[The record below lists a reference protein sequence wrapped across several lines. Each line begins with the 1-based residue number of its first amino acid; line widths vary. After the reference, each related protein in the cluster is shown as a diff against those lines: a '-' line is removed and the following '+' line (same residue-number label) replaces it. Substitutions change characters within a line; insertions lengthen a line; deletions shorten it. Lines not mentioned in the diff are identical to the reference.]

1 MRPIQPQQE
10 HEFLPA
16 ALEVQETPPSPI
28 GRTISWVIMLFFITA
43 VGWAT
48 WGEIDIIVASQGR
61 IIASGHTKII
71 QPLEIGIVKKIYV
84 EEGQMVSEGDRL
96 VELES
101 DKAMADKQRIEDE
114 LITLAQEIIRLQR
127 LVDWVDSVVDDEPL
141 SSEEKTMA
149 ALSNLQRQL
158 LFSQWNEFR
167 SRITTLKHEKKKHRS
182 ERNSINQ
189 QVKKYQAILPI
200 VRSRAAKMKRLNKKS
215 FVSEEEYLEM
225 EQQRLEMV
233 HDLKASQQ
241 QSLELQ
247 AAVQEVDSQIEQVKK
262 QFKSRM
268 LVGLQESQQRQK
280 ALEQEKIKA
289 ATHLKAQLLKAPVSG
304 VVQQLVIHTEGGV
317 VTSAQQLM
325 VIVPIQAGLEV
336 EAMVANKDIGFIE
349 EGQQAEVKIDAF
361 PFTKYGLIDGTLA
374 HLSNDAIAD
383 EELGMVYK
391 AQVKLKKSHIQ
402 VEGRQVNLS
411 PGMTVVVEIKT
422 GKRRVIEY
430 FLSPLLRYK
439 QESIRER

>member
-1 MRPIQPQQE
+1 MRLIQPQQE

-28 GRTISWVIMLFFITA
+28 GRTITWVIMLFFVTA
-43 VGWAT
+43 IGWAT
-48 WGEIDIIVASQGR
+48 WGEIDIVVVSQGR
-61 IIASGHTKII
+61 IIARGHTKVI
-71 QPLEIGIVKKIYV
+71 QPLEIGIVRKIHV
-84 EEGQMVSEGDRL
+84 QEGQMVKQDDL
-96 VELES
+96 LIELEP
-101 DKAMADKQRIEDE
+101 DRAMADRQRIEDE
-114 LITLAQEIIRLQR
+114 LMALEQEAIRQQTLVNWIDATNGKEIGTKERL
-127 LVDWVDSVVDDEPL
+127 LIEL
-141 SSEEKTMA
+141 SG
-149 ALSNLQRQL
+149 LQKQL
-158 LFSQWNEFR
+158 LLSQWNEFR
-167 SRITTLKHEKKKHRS
+167 SRITTLMHEKKKHRS

-200 VRSRAAKMKRLNKKS
+200 IKSRTAKMKQLNKKS
-215 FVSEEEYLEM
+215 FVSEEQYLEI

-241 QSLELQ
+241 RSLELQ
-247 AAVQEVDSQIEQVKK
+247 AAMQEVDSQIEQVKK
-262 QFKSRM
+262 EFKSRM
-268 LVGLQESQQRQK
+268 LIELQESQKRQK

-304 VVQQLVIHTEGGV
+304 VVQQLVVHTEGGV
-317 VTSAQQLM
+317 VTPAQQLM
-325 VIVPIQAGLEV
+325 VIVPVQAGLEV

-349 EGQQAEVKIDAF
+349 EGQRAEVKVDAF
-361 PFTKYGLIDGTLA
+361 PFTKYGLIDATLT

-383 EELGMVYK
+383 EELGLVYK
-391 AQVKLKKSHIQ
+391 AQVKLKKTHVQ

-411 PGMTVVVEIKT
+411 PGMTVSVEIKT